1 MKLLVCGGMGFIGS
15 TFIRNH
21 LSKNPSDQIVN
32 LDNLTTGSNVKN
44 LEKIDETNYQF
55 INDDI
60 KNHETVNKI
69 TNDVDVIVNF
79 AAETHVD
86 RSISNPKQFL
96 ETNILGTYTLLEAAK
111 KHETLFVH
119 ISTDEIYGDA
129 ANQDSF
135 NEKSILKPSNP
146 YSASKAAADHLV
158 NSYARTYGIK
168 CIITRCTNNFGP
180 YQFPEKLIPKT
191 IIRAQKNLKVPL
203 YGDGNQ
209 IRDFTH
215 VSDIAE
221 SVVLSIEKNSTNGK
235 FFNSGTGKP
244 TTINDIVK
252 YVFENIEQVSE
263 EQIDLKKLNNV
274 LEITKLKEFVN
285 NLPEGIDT
293 NVGEEGIKVSGG
305 QKQRIS
311 IARALIRK
319 PELLIL
325 DDCLSA
331 VDVITEKHILGRLKK
346 EVDDRSSLVVSH
358 RISTIRDADLIL
370 VIDEGQFV
378 ERGTHAELIKKGGL
392 YYEMDRKQESS

>member
-15 TFIRNH
+15 AFIRNH
-21 LSKNPSDQIVN
+21 LNKNPNDQIVN

-44 LEKIDETNYQF
+44 LEKIDESNYQF

-69 TNDVDVIVNF
+69 TNDIDVIVNF

-119 ISTDEIYGDA
+119 VSTDEIYGDA
-129 ANQDSF
+129 VNQDSF

-158 NSYARTYGIK
+158 SSYARTYGTK

-180 YQFPEKLIPKT
+180 FQFPEKLIPKT

-209 IRDFTH
+209 IRSWIYVLDH
-215 VSDIAE
+215 VSAIDSLITKGE
-221 SVVLSIEKNSTNGK
+221 LGEI
-235 FFNSGTGKP
+235 
-244 TTINDIVK
+244 
-252 YVFENIEQVSE
+252 YNITSW
-263 EQIDLKKLNNV
+263 N
-274 LEITKLKEFVN
+274 EITNRTIVEKILSLMEKPNAMIEYVGDRPGHDKRYSIDSSKIQNEIGWKPAYDFDNAIKQTVDWYLKNKDWWEP
-285 NLPEGIDT
+285 LADEKMLHPQPWT
-293 NVGEEGIKVSGG
+293 
-305 QKQRIS
+305 IS
-311 IARALIRK
+311 W
-319 PELLIL
+319 
-325 DDCLSA
+325 
-331 VDVITEKHILGRLKK
+331 
-346 EVDDRSSLVVSH
+346 
-358 RISTIRDADLIL
+358 
-370 VIDEGQFV
+370 
-378 ERGTHAELIKKGGL
+378 
-392 YYEMDRKQESS
+392 

>member
-15 TFIRNH
+15 AFIRNH
-21 LSKNPSDQIVN
+21 LSKNPNDQIVN

-44 LEKIDETNYQF
+44 LEKIDESNYQF

-69 TNDVDVIVNF
+69 TNDIDVIVNF

-129 ANQDSF
+129 TNQDSF

-158 NSYARTYGIK
+158 SSYARNYGTK

-180 YQFPEKLIPKT
+180 FQFPEKLIPKT
-191 IIRAQKNLKVPL
+191 IIRAEKNLKVPL

-209 IRDFTH
+209 IRSWIYVLDH
-215 VSDIAE
+215 VSAIE
-221 SVVLSIEKNSTNGK
+221 SLITKGEPGEIYNITSWNEMSNKIIVGKILSIMGK
-235 FFNSGTGKP
+235 SN
-244 TTINDIVK
+244 
-252 YVFENIEQVSE
+252 
-263 EQIDLKKLNNV
+263 
-274 LEITKLKEFVN
+274 
-285 NLPEGIDT
+285 
-293 NVGEEGIKVSGG
+293 
-305 QKQRIS
+305 
-311 IARALIRK
+311 
-319 PELLIL
+319 
-325 DDCLSA
+325 
-331 VDVITEKHILGRLKK
+331 
-346 EVDDRSSLVVSH
+346 
-358 RISTIRDADLIL
+358 DLIEY
-370 VIDEGQFV
+370 VGDRPGHDKRYSIDSSKIQNEIGWKPAYDFDN
-378 ERGTHAELIKKGGL
+378 AIKQTVDWYLKNKDWWEPL
-392 YYEMDRKQESS
+392 ADEKMLHPQPWTLSW

>member
-15 TFIRNH
+15 AFIRNH

-158 NSYARTYGIK
+158 SSYARTYGAK

-180 YQFPEKLIPKT
+180 FQFPEKLIPKT

-209 IRDFTH
+209 IRSWIYVLDH
-215 VSDIAE
+215 VSAIE
-221 SVVLSIEKNSTNGK
+221 SLITKGDAGEVYNITSWNEISNKIIVGKILSIMGK
-235 FFNSGTGKP
+235 SN
-244 TTINDIVK
+244 
-252 YVFENIEQVSE
+252 
-263 EQIDLKKLNNV
+263 
-274 LEITKLKEFVN
+274 
-285 NLPEGIDT
+285 
-293 NVGEEGIKVSGG
+293 
-305 QKQRIS
+305 
-311 IARALIRK
+311 
-319 PELLIL
+319 
-325 DDCLSA
+325 
-331 VDVITEKHILGRLKK
+331 
-346 EVDDRSSLVVSH
+346 
-358 RISTIRDADLIL
+358 DLIEY
-370 VIDEGQFV
+370 VGDRPGHDKRYSIDSSKIQNEIGWKPAYDFDN
-378 ERGTHAELIKKGGL
+378 AIKQTVDWYLKNKDWWEPL
-392 YYEMDRKQESS
+392 ADEKMLHPQPWTLSW

>member
-15 TFIRNH
+15 AFIRNH

-69 TNDVDVIVNF
+69 TNDTDVIVNF

-129 ANQDSF
+129 TNQDSF

-158 NSYARTYGIK
+158 SSYARTYGIK

-180 YQFPEKLIPKT
+180 FQFPEKLIPKT

-209 IRDFTH
+209 IRSWIYVLDH
-215 VSDIAE
+215 VSA
-221 SVVLSIEKNSTNGK
+221 
-235 FFNSGTGKP
+235 
-244 TTINDIVK
+244 
-252 YVFENIEQVSE
+252 
-263 EQIDLKKLNNV
+263 IDSL
-274 LEITKLKEFVN
+274 ITK
-285 NLPEGIDT
+285 
-293 NVGEEGIKVSGG
+293 GELGEIYNITSWNE
-305 QKQRIS
+305 IS
-311 IARALIRK
+311 NRTI
-319 PELLIL
+319 
-325 DDCLSA
+325 
-331 VDVITEKHILGRLKK
+331 VEKILGLMEKPNAMIEYVGDRPGHDKRYSIDSSKIQNEIGWKPAYDFDNAIKQTVDWYLKNK
-346 EVDDRSSLVVSH
+346 DWWEPLADEKMLH
-358 RISTIRDADLIL
+358 PQPWTISW
-370 VIDEGQFV
+370 
-378 ERGTHAELIKKGGL
+378 
-392 YYEMDRKQESS
+392 

>member
-15 TFIRNH
+15 AFIRNH

-111 KHETLFVH
+111 KRETLFVH

-129 ANQDSF
+129 TNQDSF

-146 YSASKAAADHLV
+146 YSATKAAADHLV
-158 NSYARTYGIK
+158 GSYVRTYGIR

-180 YQFPEKLIPKT
+180 FQFPEKLIPKT
-191 IIRAQKNLKVPL
+191 IIRAQKNLKIPL
-203 YGDGNQ
+203 YGSGDQ
-209 IRDFTH
+209 IRSWIYVLDH
-215 VSDIAE
+215 VSAIE
-221 SVVLSIEKNSTNGK
+221 SLISKGQYGEIYNITSWNEISNKTIVEKILNIMEKPNSLMEYVGDRPGHDKRYSIDSSKIQNEIGWKPKYDFKQALRETVEWYLQNQDWWEPLVDEKILHPQPWTLSW
-235 FFNSGTGKP
+235 
-244 TTINDIVK
+244 
-252 YVFENIEQVSE
+252 
-263 EQIDLKKLNNV
+263 
-274 LEITKLKEFVN
+274 
-285 NLPEGIDT
+285 
-293 NVGEEGIKVSGG
+293 
-305 QKQRIS
+305 
-311 IARALIRK
+311 
-319 PELLIL
+319 
-325 DDCLSA
+325 
-331 VDVITEKHILGRLKK
+331 
-346 EVDDRSSLVVSH
+346 
-358 RISTIRDADLIL
+358 
-370 VIDEGQFV
+370 
-378 ERGTHAELIKKGGL
+378 
-392 YYEMDRKQESS
+392 

>member
-15 TFIRNH
+15 AFIRNH

-69 TNDVDVIVNF
+69 TNDTDVIVNF

-111 KHETLFVH
+111 KRETLFVH
-119 ISTDEIYGDA
+119 VSTDEIYGDA
-129 ANQDSF
+129 VNQDSF
-135 NEKSILKPSNP
+135 SEKSILKPSNP

-158 NSYARTYGIK
+158 SSYVRTYGTK

-180 YQFPEKLIPKT
+180 FQFPEKLIPKT

-209 IRDFTH
+209 IRSWIYVLDH
-215 VSDIAE
+215 VSA
-221 SVVLSIEKNSTNGK
+221 
-235 FFNSGTGKP
+235 
-244 TTINDIVK
+244 
-252 YVFENIEQVSE
+252 
-263 EQIDLKKLNNV
+263 IDSL
-274 LEITKLKEFVN
+274 ITK
-285 NLPEGIDT
+285 
-293 NVGEEGIKVSGG
+293 GELGEIYNITSWNE
-305 QKQRIS
+305 IS
-311 IARALIRK
+311 NRTI
-319 PELLIL
+319 
-325 DDCLSA
+325 
-331 VDVITEKHILGRLKK
+331 VEKILGLMEKPDAIIEHVGDRPGHDKRYSIDSSKIQNEIGWKPAYDFDNAIKQTVDWYLKNK
-346 EVDDRSSLVVSH
+346 DWWEPLADEKMLH
-358 RISTIRDADLIL
+358 PQPWTISW
-370 VIDEGQFV
+370 
-378 ERGTHAELIKKGGL
+378 
-392 YYEMDRKQESS
+392 

>member
-15 TFIRNH
+15 AFIRNH

-44 LEKIDETNYQF
+44 LEKIDESNYQF
-55 INDDI
+55 INGDI
-60 KNHETVNKI
+60 KNHEAVNKI
-69 TNDVDVIVNF
+69 TNDIDVIVNF

-158 NSYARTYGIK
+158 GSYARTYGAK

-209 IRDFTH
+209 IRSWIYVLDH
-215 VSDIAE
+215 VSAIE
-221 SVVLSIEKNSTNGK
+221 SL
-235 FFNSGTGKP
+235 
-244 TTINDIVK
+244 
-252 YVFENIEQVSE
+252 
-263 EQIDLKKLNNV
+263 
-274 LEITKLKEFVN
+274 ITK
-285 NLPEGIDT
+285 
-293 NVGEEGIKVSGG
+293 GELGEIYNITSWNE
-305 QKQRIS
+305 IS
-311 IARALIRK
+311 NRTI
-319 PELLIL
+319 
-325 DDCLSA
+325 
-331 VDVITEKHILGRLKK
+331 VEKILGLMEKPNAMIEYVGDRPGHDKRYSIDSSKIQNEIGWKPAYDFDNAIKQTVDWYLKNK
-346 EVDDRSSLVVSH
+346 DWWEPLADEKMLH
-358 RISTIRDADLIL
+358 PQPWTISW
-370 VIDEGQFV
+370 
-378 ERGTHAELIKKGGL
+378 
-392 YYEMDRKQESS
+392 